1 MRKKEASK
9 IKKNFTQIISTR
21 GHGSSHVHSL
31 IANFSKKKKT
41 FSGSRTKYAYTV
53 SPKCY
58 KRWEELKFWAY
69 YKNAKF
75 TWDQSD

>member
-31 IANFSKKKKT
+31 IANFSKKKKHLVVQGQNMHT
-41 FSGSRTKYAYTV
+41 QFLQNVINGG
-53 SPKCY
+53 
-58 KRWEELKFWAY
+58 
-69 YKNAKF
+69 KN
-75 TWDQSD
+75 